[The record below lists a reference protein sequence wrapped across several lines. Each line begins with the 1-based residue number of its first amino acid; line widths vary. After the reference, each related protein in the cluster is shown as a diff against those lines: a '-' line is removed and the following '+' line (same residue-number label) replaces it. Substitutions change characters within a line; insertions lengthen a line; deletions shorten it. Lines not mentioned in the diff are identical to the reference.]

1 MKITLEKLFATAFG
15 ISVDEDGLDAEIRM
29 HAFNVGYVLFLNKFD
44 DIFPEKRLKT
54 LKFTNQTG
62 GVSIESLG
70 TDINENVYDDFFHPF
85 DVHRTD
91 DTESFYESVDESVNR
106 FSSDQTWFCEQKK
119 IHFLNFDEG
128 EIFLVRYLP
137 EFALFPADQSEAT
150 EIFLPM
156 RALPGF
162 SQFLVSIYNAVEQEP
177 NQTGNPELLFD
188 KYFPNLAE
196 TLTTS
201 KPTTFSL

>member
-1 MKITLEKLFATAFG
+1 MKISLKKLFATAFG

-54 LKFTNQTG
+54 LKFTNQSG
-62 GVSIESLG
+62 GVSIELLG
-70 TDINENVYDDFFHPF
+70 TDINENAYDDFFHPF
-85 DVHRTD
+85 DVYRTD
-91 DTESFYESVDESVNR
+91 ETESFYEPVDESINR
-106 FSSDQTWFCEQKK
+106 FSSVPSWFCEQKK
-119 IHFLNFDEG
+119 IHFLNFDKG
-128 EIFLVRYLP
+128 EIFLARYLP
-137 EFALFPADQSEAT
+137 EFSLFPADQSEST
-150 EIFLPM
+150 EVFLPT

-196 TLTTS
+196 ILTTS
-201 KPTTFSL
+201 KTTTFSL